1 MPAPSSSSSPDG
13 RSNFERH
20 HDDRSI
26 QKKASITSAKSRMS
40 SEDDLS
46 RANIDAASLLNPG
59 MASSA
64 SRQSQ
69 SAVPSP
75 SISILPAEKVFP
87 IQIGSELF
95 RLSGASIASD
105 ERQKTEICIRL
116 EDLRRSGISL
126 HPERNSNSQFPGW
139 VYYARP
145 FVEDTAY
152 ELVLEIGNESTLLDL
167 STMRAD
173 FHSTTKDR
181 VSKLLQVIATKMN
194 LPTNAPLGLMMIT
207 GGPSA
212 HAASPSHTPLS
223 AGEDRVKVL
232 IDYSTDILLDGEP
245 KALEWPLQPE
255 ISTSDAAPTS
265 LHSNISSPSAQ
276 GTGLSTRKRKRS
288 SAPNEP
294 ANEWIIQRGQW
305 RLKVDKNNQGG
316 VEITFVAVKLNAL
329 TSERTRNSSRKWL
342 G

>member
-1 MPAPSSSSSPDG
+1 MLHLLRGYPLHIK
-13 RSNFERH
+13 N
-20 HDDRSI
+20 
-26 QKKASITSAKSRMS
+26 
-40 SEDDLS
+40 EDH
-46 RANIDAASLLNPG
+46 R
-59 MASSA
+59 
-64 SRQSQ
+64 
-69 SAVPSP
+69 
-75 SISILPAEKVFP
+75 
-87 IQIGSELF
+87 SELLRDCRYF
-95 RLSGASIASD
+95 HLRGLEQKIIAHQISFNL

-126 HPERNSNSQFPGW
+126 HNEPNSNSQLPGW

-194 LPTNAPLGLMMIT
+194 LPNNAPLGLMMIT

-223 AGEDRVKVL
+223 AGEDRVKVAL
-232 IDYSTDILLDGEP
+232 DYSTDILLDGEP
-245 KALEWPLQPE
+245 KVIEWPLPPDVSASDVAPPSLQ
-255 ISTSDAAPTS
+255 ST
-265 LHSNISSPSAQ
+265 LSSPSAQ
-276 GTGLSTRKRKRS
+276 GIGSSTRKRKRG

-294 ANEWIIQRGQW
+294 SNEWIIQRGQW
-305 RLKVDKNNQGG
+305 RLRVDHNSQGG
-316 VEITFVAVKLNAL
+316 LEITFVAVKLNAF
-329 TSERTRNSSRKWL
+329 SGERARNATREWL